1 MEWGF
6 RGDCVEIKGDDGLAK
21 EMCRGNCHSHH
32 PPPRRKKNKKKK
44 KKNALVES

>member
-6 RGDCVEIKGDDGLAK
+6 RGDCVEIKGDDGLVK
-21 EMCRGNCHSHH
+21 GMCRGNCHSHH
-32 PPPRRKKNKKKK
+32 PPPRRKNKKKK